1 MEFET
6 VLKDI
11 QQQIKND
18 LVKKGVPTWNLN
30 YDTSQGAIKKS
41 PSEVLFAVRH
51 LNHGIVN
58 AFKNVS
64 GPGQLDLDYK
74 RVIVLVA
81 YYYMITNKQID
92 SLNDEESLLD
102 FCLDL
107 TDYIVQLLIE
117 KNHDYGSSYFKV
129 AQELGINFSFSVR
142 FLDKENRL
150 EQFQKLLEAKD
161 EFKVRDESVTDTLK
175 DLLGYYL
182 LYLVTV
188 KSMQSEVE

>member
-1 MEFET
+1 MKFET

-11 QQQIKND
+11 QQQIKID

-30 YDTSQGAIKKS
+30 YDTSQGAIEKS
-41 PSEVLFAVRH
+41 PSGILFAIRH
-51 LNHGIVN
+51 VNHGIVN

-64 GPGQLDLDYK
+64 GPQRLDLDYE

-81 YYYMITNKQID
+81 YYYMITNKQVD
-92 SLNDEESLLD
+92 NLNDEESLLD

-107 TDYIVQLLIE
+107 TDHIVQLLIE

-129 AQELGINFSFSVR
+129 ARELGINFSFSVR

-161 EFKVRDESVTDTLK
+161 RFKVKDESVTDTLR

-188 KSMQSEVE
+188 KSIQSEVE